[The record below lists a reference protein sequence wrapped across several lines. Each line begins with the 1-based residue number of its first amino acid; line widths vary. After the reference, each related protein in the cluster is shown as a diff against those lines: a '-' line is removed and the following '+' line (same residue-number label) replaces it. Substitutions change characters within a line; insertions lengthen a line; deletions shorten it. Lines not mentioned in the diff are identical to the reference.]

1 MPHLAEMA
9 KIKRLATPDIDKY
22 ESHLELSY
30 IAGEGENQYTWKPDN
45 ICYCWS
51 YVHHINQQLL
61 S

>member
-1 MPHLAEMA
+1 MKTICNGMPHFAEMA

-45 ICYCWS
+45 ICYC
-51 YVHHINQQLL
+51 
-61 S
+61 